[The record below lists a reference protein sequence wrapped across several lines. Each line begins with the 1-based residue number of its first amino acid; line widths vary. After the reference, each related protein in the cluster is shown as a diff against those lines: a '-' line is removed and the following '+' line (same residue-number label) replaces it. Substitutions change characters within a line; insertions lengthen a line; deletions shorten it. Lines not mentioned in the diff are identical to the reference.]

1 LENEAALL
9 LLAEHLAELDLLPWH
24 EKHETVATNL
34 LAGNVFDWGAKE
46 AAALMQMPGFGFQQ
60 ALQHLQSIIIKNNA
74 IAIIHSIHTLSHT
87 YTHLK
92 KSKQIMNIQCTN
104 LMIFSLLCF
113 LLLFYVLERPWFI
126 DHVEK
131 WLSRLKEGPCY
142 RCAAIFVDNSGLD
155 VILGVLPFARELLK
169 QGTKVRAILPCQNLV
184 SFLSFPSYFL
194 NVVHVNLGWI
204 VSHREMIK
212 R

>member
-1 LENEAALL
+1 
-9 LLAEHLAELDLLPWH
+9 
-24 EKHETVATNL
+24 
-34 LAGNVFDWGAKE
+34 
-46 AAALMQMPGFGFQQ
+46 
-60 ALQHLQSIIIKNNA
+60 
-74 IAIIHSIHTLSHT
+74 
-87 YTHLK
+87 
-92 KSKQIMNIQCTN
+92 MNIQCTN